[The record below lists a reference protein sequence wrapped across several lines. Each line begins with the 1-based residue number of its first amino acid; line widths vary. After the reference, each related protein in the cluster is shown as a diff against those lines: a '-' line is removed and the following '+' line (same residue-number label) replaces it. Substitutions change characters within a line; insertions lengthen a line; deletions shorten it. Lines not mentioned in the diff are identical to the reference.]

1 MIEAA
6 GEPQESW
13 RSEAWRLPVLDRL
26 SGASALVLLAVLAY
40 HFPNLRFGQSL
51 LRDTLTIAM
60 PIAVVTAAVWR
71 GASYRLRALLLL
83 GAIFSVEFLGV
94 TLYGYVIG
102 TVLVALIGVGLSALL
117 LGRRWAIAGWAVST
131 GVLLGASLGIWAG
144 WFEAAFDPSRVDP
157 RILAT
162 GIRVTLAYGSL
173 SAVLALGVYTVVDRL
188 SVSLR
193 ETRQALAQATSARSE
208 RARAEVGKR
217 SAEAQFESLVE
228 NAPDSIAIVDRDHRV
243 VFANHQV
250 DSPNPIPVG
259 SGAEE
264 LVVPDHAAR
273 VRDHIEQV
281 FATGEPVSYD
291 VQLEDPNRGRVW
303 YSARVG
309 PIVEDGRVDRVIAVT
324 SDISGSLDL
333 EEQLRQ
339 AQKLEAVGQLTGGVA
354 HDFNNLLTVIL
365 GNLQL
370 VASGLSDK
378 DPSLAFVDRASE
390 AVRRG
395 SALTHR
401 LLAFA
406 AKQSLQPR
414 LVDLGELVAG
424 MDDLLRRTLGE
435 TIGIHT
441 LRAEGLWK
449 CEVDPIQLE
458 NVILNLAIN
467 ARDAMPNG
475 GRLEIETRNVEV
487 DAALARQHSGLCVG
501 SYVMLSI
508 TDAGTGMGPEVLE
521 HAFEPFFTTKG
532 LGRGSGLGLSMVYG
546 FVKQSDGE
554 IAIESAPDEGT
565 RVHIYLPRVSD
576 AGVDREFGIGP
587 AQATEAALP
596 KGTGELILV
605 VEDDE
610 DVRSLTVHLLERLG
624 YKTIEAEDGAKA
636 LALLERAS
644 EVALVFTDVVLP
656 GATSGVQLGRA
667 LARLRPNMPVLY
679 TAGYMANSMGSRG
692 LGPGDE
698 LVEKPFAQAE
708 LAAKIHA
715 ALSSSGA
722 S

>member
-40 HFPNLRFGQSL
+40 HFPNLRFGQSI

-144 WFEAAFDPSRVDP
+144 WFETAFDPSRVDP

-250 DSPNPIPVG
+250 DSPTIPVG

-264 LVVPDHAAR
+264 LVVPEHAAR

-291 VQLEDPNRGRVW
+291 VQLEDPDRGRVW

-309 PIVEDGRVDRVIAVT
+309 PIVEDGRVERVIAVT
-324 SDISGSLDL
+324 SDISGRLDL

-521 HAFEPFFTTKG
+521 HVFEPFFTTKG

-546 FVKQSDGE
+546 FVKQSNGE

-565 RVHIYLPRVSD
+565 RVRIYLPRVSD
-576 AGVDREFGIGP
+576 AGSDREFGIGP

-667 LARLRPNMPVLY
+667 LARLRPNLPVLY
-679 TAGYMANSMGSRG
+679 TSGYMANSMGSRG

>member
-6 GEPQESW
+6 AEPQESR

-26 SGASALVLLAVLAY
+26 SGALALVLLAVLAY

-144 WFEAAFDPSRVDP
+144 WFETAFDPSRVDP

-250 DSPNPIPVG
+250 DSPTIPVG

-264 LVVPDHAAR
+264 LVVPEHAAR

-291 VQLEDPNRGRVW
+291 VQLEDPDRGRVW

-324 SDISGSLDL
+324 SDISGRLDL

-501 SYVMLSI
+501 SYVLLSI

-521 HAFEPFFTTKG
+521 HVFEPFFTTKG

-667 LARLRPNMPVLY
+667 LARLRPNLPVLY
-679 TAGYMANSMGSRG
+679 TSGYMANSMGSRG